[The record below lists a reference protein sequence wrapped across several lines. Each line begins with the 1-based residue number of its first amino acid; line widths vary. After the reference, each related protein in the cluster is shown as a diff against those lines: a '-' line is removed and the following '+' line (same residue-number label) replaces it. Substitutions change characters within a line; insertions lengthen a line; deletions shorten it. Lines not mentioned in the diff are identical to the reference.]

1 MKRWLIDLDRILRG
15 EATRPDALQ
24 GDALKIPLGGLLVLI
39 LLFTAIYGAC
49 MGLFSGFREGGPCY
63 EQWLASVIKTP
74 ALYFLTLLVT
84 VPSLYVF
91 NALVGSRLGFPVV
104 FRLLVASLAVNVAV
118 LASLGPIVAF
128 FSVST
133 TSYPF
138 MFLLNVAV
146 FAVSGGLGFS
156 FMLQTLRRLSASRD
170 AALPPLPRADVSV
183 DSENPQPQSESSSKS
198 VESRLL
204 EETEAWWR
212 TPSYTL
218 DRRMNK
224 ILVWW
229 MIVFGLVMAQMAWVL
244 RPILGNP
251 AVPFRWLCPRESN
264 FLHAF
269 WEALCNL
276 LS

>member
-1 MKRWLIDLDRILRG
+1 
-15 EATRPDALQ
+15 
-24 GDALKIPLGGLLVLI
+24 
-39 LLFTAIYGAC
+39 
-49 MGLFSGFREGGPCY
+49 
-63 EQWLASVIKTP
+63 
-74 ALYFLTLLVT
+74 

-91 NALVGSRLGFPVV
+91 NALVGSRLGFPAV

-138 MFLLNVAV
+138 MFLLNVVV
-146 FAVSGGLGFS
+146 FMVSGGLGFS
-156 FMLQTLRRLSASRD
+156 FMVQTLRRLSASRN
-170 AALPPLPRADVSV
+170 AARPPLPRTEKTS
-183 DSENPQPQSESSSKS
+183 DSEISQPQTASQS

-204 EETEAWWR
+204 EEADAWWR
-212 TPSYTL
+212 SSSYTL
-218 DRRMNK
+218 DRRVNK

-251 AVPFRWLCPRESN
+251 AEPFRWFCPRESN

-269 WEALCNL
+269 WEALRNL